1 MYVCTETP
9 PQAGLMFTYLPY
21 IYYYTGR
28 WKVVSDLGWCDCGDC
43 FVTCGGSGTCLQ
55 LRYTY
60 YVAYFNAETTSSLV
74 HSSCILNT
82 ISLDI
87 TQEAFKTLRSTHQS
101 FSRMRKQE
109 TFTSLKKQLPRISS
123 YLGVITSYSS
133 QNFKTLRSILPS
145 SHTNNKHLKIQSL

>member
-55 LRYTY
+55 LRYTF
-60 YVAYFNAETTSSLV
+60 YVAYFNAEITSSLV
-74 HSSCILNT
+74 HSSCTLNQ
-82 ISLDI
+82 SLWI
-87 TQEAFKTLRSTHQS
+87 
-101 FSRMRKQE
+101 
-109 TFTSLKKQLPRISS
+109 SLKKHSRYQEALLNPVQRTQE
-123 YLGVITSYSS
+123 YHQEVLQPS
-133 QNFKTLRSILPS
+133 QEASLKTFMMLRSNDIA
-145 SHTNNKHLKIQSL
+145 LKTKFQDA